1 MGNFFNRLFGQR
13 ANSPAEHK
21 SAHSFISMMESPSAN
36 WSGRSYAAAAQ
47 NACIR
52 NPVAHRAI
60 SLVTQNAARV
70 PLMVDDQGER
80 LATHP
85 VLDLL
90 SRPNPDLSGPELI
103 ETIFS
108 HLLLSGNA
116 YLEVLQ
122 FEPGRHHIYPLRP
135 DRVVP
140 IVGQDGWIKAY
151 DYKVGNTKRRIAA
164 SKQNPIP
171 MIHLRNFHP
180 TSDHSG
186 LAPILAAMDAVD
198 THNKACEWHK
208 SLLDNAARP
217 SGALVYSAEAGNLT
231 AEQFDRLKSELNAS
245 FQGAANAGRPMVLE
259 GGLDWKTLSMS
270 PRDMDFIEAKNSA
283 ARDIAMAF
291 GVPPMLLCI
300 AGDTTYANYKEAN
313 RAFWRQTIIPQ
324 MVKTCAA
331 LSRNLHLIFPG
342 RWALVPNFEAI
353 EAIADERLANWA
365 KIDALNTLSED
376 EKRELIGLPKHTFSK
391 TSPDLSDHRED

>member
-1 MGNFFNRLFGQR
+1 MGNFFNRLFGQW
-13 ANSPAEHK
+13 AMTPAEQK
-21 SAHSFISMMESPSAN
+21 SAHSFISMIDNQSAN
-36 WSGRSYAAAAQ
+36 WSGRSYASSAQ
-47 NACIR
+47 HALMR

-60 SLVTQNAARV
+60 SLATQNAARV

-90 SRPNPDLSGPELI
+90 SRPNPDHSGPELI
-103 ETIFS
+103 ETIFH

-122 FEPGRHHIYPLRP
+122 FETKRYQIYPLRP

-140 IVGQDGWIKAY
+140 VVGPDGWIKAY
-151 DYKVGNTKRRIAA
+151 DYTVGGKKRRIAPT
-164 SKQNPIP
+164 KQNPVP

-180 TSDHSG
+180 TNDHTG

-231 AEQFDRLKSELNAS
+231 GEQFDRLKSELNAS

-259 GGLDWKTLSMS
+259 GGLDWKALSLS
-270 PRDMDFIEAKNSA
+270 PRDMDFIETKNSA

-300 AGDTTYANYKEAN
+300 AGDNTYANYKEAN

-324 MVKTCAA
+324 MLKTCAA
-331 LSRNLHLIFPG
+331 LSRSLHPIFPG
-342 RWALVPNFEAI
+342 RWTLVPNFEAI

-365 KIDALNTLSED
+365 KIDALNTLNED

-391 TSPDLSDHRED
+391 TSPDLSGHRED